1 MAQLAPITPTTV
13 GSFPRPRWL
22 VEPAANGTRVDLQFR
37 VAEEHRQE
45 AQDDAVLLTL
55 HDQEGA
61 GLELVGDGEQRRTG
75 FINHILA
82 AWDGVDLNKRHG
94 KGIRRRTDERSVP
107 TIVGKIERRE
117 QAAVED
123 LKFTKAH
130 ANRPVKIDV
139 PGPMTVVDTTYDE
152 VYGDEAALA
161 MDVAAALNAELRE
174 LQAAGAD
181 VLQID
186 EPAMTRWHE
195 KVADHGAKAL
205 SRAIE
210 GITVPTIVHLCY
222 GYPGG
227 TTSQHEYTYPEL
239 LDMLMETGIS
249 GFSMEFARSNYPLE
263 VLRHV
268 EGRIVMLG
276 CVDPGD
282 TPVAPVA
289 DVADYVRAALE
300 YVAPG
305 NLWLAPDCGLMTISR
320 DLARAKATLI
330 ADAAHAVRDS
340 FITR

>member
-22 VEPAANGTRVDLQFR
+22 VEPAVNGTRVDLQFR
-37 VAEEHRQE
+37 VPDEYRRQ
-45 AQDDAVLLTL
+45 AQDDAVLLSI
-55 HDQEGA
+55 HEQERA
-61 GLELVGDGEQRRTG
+61 GLELIGDGEQRRTG

-82 AWDGVDLNKRHG
+82 AWDGVDLSKRHG
-94 KGIRRRTDERSVP
+94 KGIRRRPDERLVP
-107 TIVGKIERRE
+107 TVVGKIQRRE

-123 LKFTKAH
+123 LRFTKAH
-130 ANRPVKIDV
+130 TDRPVKIDV
-139 PGPMTVVDTTYDE
+139 PGPMTVVDTTFDE
-152 VYGDEAALA
+152 VYGDEVALA
-161 MDVAAALNAELRE
+161 MDVAAALNQELRE

-195 KVADHGAKAL
+195 KVADHGAEAL
-205 SRAIE
+205 TRAVE

-239 LDMLMETGIS
+239 LDMLMETPIS
-249 GFSMEFARSNYPLE
+249 GFSLEFARSNYPME

-276 CVDPGD
+276 CVDPGPS
-282 TPVAPVA
+282 PVASVA
-289 DVADYVRAALE
+289 DVADYAKSALA
-300 YVAPG
+300 YVAPE

-330 ADAAHAVRDS
+330 VDAAYAVRE
-340 FITR
+340 TLT